1 MTHTEI
7 VRGGVAFEMKTGIRP
22 THVYLDGWTM
32 RALAK
37 EQCVVWPCEDAAM
50 SVYGMTALEVKADKK
65 HISFGV
71 EVTPT

>member
-7 VRGGVAFEMKTGIRP
+7 VRGSIAFEMKTGMRP
-22 THVYLDGWTM
+22 THVYLDGWAI

-37 EQCVVWPCEDAAM
+37 EQNLVRPCEDAM
-50 SVYGMTALEVKADKK
+50 SIYGMTVLEVKADKK

-71 EVTPT
+71 EAEPT

>member
-7 VRGGVAFEMKTGIRP
+7 VRGGIAFEMKTGMRP

-32 RALAK
+32 RYLAK
-37 EQCVVWPCEDAAM
+37 EKNIVWPCEDAM
-50 SVYGMTALEVKADKK
+50 SVYGMTAIEVKADKK

-71 EVTPT
+71 EASTT